1 MDCDPRQDPPEWW
14 EWPLAFT
21 AHVESRMEE
30 RQFSEVE
37 LRTMLTD
44 ATRIVSARRP
54 GRFLVTSRQGGKPW
68 VVVLEPDEDEQ
79 LLFVVTAFAPSKP

>member
-1 MDCDPRQDPPEWW
+1 VDFDPRKKLPEWW

-21 AHVESRMEE
+21 AHVEARMEE

-44 ATRIVSARRP
+44 ATRIAPARRP
-54 GRFLVTSRQGGKPW
+54 GRFVATTRRGAQPW

-79 LLFVVTAFAPSKP
+79 LLFVVTAYPRVSP

>member
-1 MDCDPRQDPPEWW
+1 MDCDPWSDPPAWW

-21 AHVESRMEE
+21 PHIESRMEE

-44 ATRIVSARRP
+44 ATRVVSARHP
-54 GRFLVTSRQGGKPW
+54 GRFLVTTRHGGAPW
-68 VVVLEPDEDEQ
+68 VVVLEPDADER
-79 LLFVVTAFAPSKP
+79 LLFVVTAFSHGNP